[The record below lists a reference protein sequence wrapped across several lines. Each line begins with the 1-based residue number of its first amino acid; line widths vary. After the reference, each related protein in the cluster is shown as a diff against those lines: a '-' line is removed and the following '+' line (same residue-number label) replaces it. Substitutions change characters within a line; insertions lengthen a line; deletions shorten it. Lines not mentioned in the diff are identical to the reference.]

1 VDIRQRKKAEEE
13 LRAMLERYA
22 TTNAELEEAIC
33 RANILAVEAETA
45 NVAKSRFLASMSH
58 EIRTPMN
65 GVLGMTGMLLETALD
80 SEQRH
85 FAEVVR
91 FSAESLLTLINDIL
105 DYSKIEAGKLELES
119 IEFDLAAGLKDIL
132 DLLGFRAREKGLE
145 LTSRLGEGVPTRLR
159 GDPGR
164 LRQVVLN
171 LAGNAVKFTER
182 GHVRISAEL
191 ESREERKVTLRFE
204 VEDSGI
210 GISPEGASRLFA
222 PFSQVDS
229 STTRKFGGTGLGLA
243 ICKQLAELMGGRIG
257 VRSEE
262 GRGSTFWF
270 TAVFSLE
277 VGDAPLETRPSP
289 SPSTHSWGAGMET
302 PTLRR
307 QLEPEIPAGTPRD
320 LRPLLLVEDNPVN
333 QAVAKGLLKRLG
345 YTAEV
350 ASSGAEALEKLSRT
364 TFALVLM
371 DCQMPEMD
379 GYETTRRIR
388 AGAAGASTAL
398 VPVIALTANAMHG
411 DREQCLRAGMD
422 DHVSKPIDSRVLAAT
437 LEHWLSV
444 PDRGL
449 PPGPATAAAAAA
461 TVEAK
466 AGAPETAPSA
476 TSVGELPADAMP
488 DWDALD
494 APVFDREGLVQ
505 RVMGDEE
512 LVEEVLKGFRE
523 DLPRLVGKLKDALN
537 AGDVA
542 KATLH
547 AHTIKGSAGNVGA
560 ERLRK
565 IAAWGEDAGKKG
577 ELQRLRAWM
586 GALENECERF
596 LRALEHENAD
606 CRR

>member
-1 VDIRQRKKAEEE
+1 
-13 LRAMLERYA
+13 
-22 TTNAELEEAIC
+22 
-33 RANILAVEAETA
+33 
-45 NVAKSRFLASMSH
+45 
-58 EIRTPMN
+58 
-65 GVLGMTGMLLETALD
+65 
-80 SEQRH
+80 
-85 FAEVVR
+85 
-91 FSAESLLTLINDIL
+91 
-105 DYSKIEAGKLELES
+105 
-119 IEFDLAAGLKDIL
+119 
-132 DLLGFRAREKGLE
+132 
-145 LTSRLGEGVPTRLR
+145 
-159 GDPGR
+159 
-164 LRQVVLN
+164 
-171 LAGNAVKFTER
+171 
-182 GHVRISAEL
+182 
-191 ESREERKVTLRFE
+191 
-204 VEDSGI
+204 
-210 GISPEGASRLFA
+210 
-222 PFSQVDS
+222 
-229 STTRKFGGTGLGLA
+229 
-243 ICKQLAELMGGRIG
+243 
-257 VRSEE
+257 
-262 GRGSTFWF
+262 
-270 TAVFSLE
+270 
-277 VGDAPLETRPSP
+277 
-289 SPSTHSWGAGMET
+289 MET

-466 AGAPETAPSA
+466 AGAPEAASFA
-476 TSVGELPADAMP
+476 TSAGEPAGEPMP
-488 DWDALD
+488 DWDAMD
-494 APVFDREGLVQ
+494 ASVFDREGLVQ